1 MTTPMTGGC
10 QCGAV
15 RYKVGGEPLALFAC
29 HCAECQRQSGS
40 AFGLSMIV
48 KRDDFVLERGTLKSF
63 ERATDSGRTI
73 SGHFCPDCGVRI
85 YHLPTWREGVLTLK
99 PGTLDDTGWLRPS
112 GHVWTD
118 SAQPWVA
125 IPETG
130 ENHPTQPF

>member
-85 YHLPTWREGVLTLK
+85 YHLPTCR
-99 PGTLDDTGWLRPS
+99 PGAR
-112 GHVWTD
+112 
-118 SAQPWVA
+118 AC
-125 IPETG
+125 
-130 ENHPTQPF
+130 